1 MGGGWRG
8 HGSIPGRTRRPP
20 LRKRSCYDSIFFQ
33 LGDEILQLGV
43 DRMRL
48 CGYFVVVL
56 IGVLVSIPVTAQRS
70 KARKSRA
77 AAPGQA
83 ELEKMTTRFAPT
95 WLRFDISRLYAGDRQ
110 ALAKII
116 EAARILNDIFMKQ
129 YWSVNTALYARLQ
142 KDSLAMGKTRLFF
155 FQAEDGIR
163 DYKVTGVQTCALP
176 I

>member
-8 HGSIPGRTRRPP
+8 DGSIPGRTRRPP
-20 LRKRSCYDSIFFQ
+20 LRKRSSYDSIFIQ

-56 IGVLVSIPVTAQRS
+56 IGVLVSIPVTAQRFR
-70 KARKSRA
+70 ARKSRA

-95 WLRFDISRLYAGDRQ
+95 QLRVDISRLSAVDRL
-110 ALAKII
+110 ALAKFI
-116 EAARILNDIFMKQ
+116 AATRVLN
-129 YWSVNTALYARLQ
+129 W
-142 KDSLAMGKTRLFF
+142 LFI
-155 FQAEDGIR
+155 Q
-163 DYKVTGVQTCALP
+163 Q
-176 I
+176 

>member
-8 HGSIPGRTRRPP
+8 HGSIPGGRGRPP
-20 LRKRSCYDSIFFQ
+20 LRKRSCYDSIFIQ

-95 WLRFDISRLYAGDRQ
+95 QLRRSEEHTSELQSQSNLVCRL
-110 ALAKII
+110 
-116 EAARILNDIFMKQ
+116 
-129 YWSVNTALYARLQ
+129 
-142 KDSLAMGKTRLFF
+142 
-155 FQAEDGIR
+155 
-163 DYKVTGVQTCALP
+163 
-176 I
+176 